1 MKSYFVIIGAYSQMG
16 PYGTLLALGANVVA
30 IDIPASLGHTKSR
43 KGEAIPNTA
52 VEAWKTLVAI
62 AEKSPGKLWV
72 PIASSDRASDVASA
86 DVNDFGANLAAS
98 PRQIAE
104 ALSNLHTSLPGKP
117 TFVIGNYTYLN
128 GDLHVK
134 LSLAS
139 DAIIKKMSEEHKT
152 TGCACVC
159 VNIIL
164 YVMLIMCR
172 FFLPQ
177 SLY

>member
-1 MKSYFVIIGAYSQMG
+1 MG

-43 KGEAIPNTA
+43 KGEPIPNTA

-72 PIASSDRASDVASA
+72 PIASDLASDVASA
-86 DVNDFGANLAAS
+86 DVNDVGANLAAS
-98 PRQIAE
+98 PRQISE

-152 TGCACVC
+152 TGCACVLC
-159 VNIIL
+159 EYI
-164 YVMLIMCR
+164 
-172 FFLPQ
+172 
-177 SLY
+177 